1 MPETKTKTIPS
12 PSDGRD
18 NADNDVTMAAT
29 NRLVERPQAAA
40 PTNSR
45 RQPRSRLTQGRRDAT
60 DFTASQ
66 EVKLKAGDMRMA
78 KIQISLS
85 NLRTEM
91 EETNKQLQNLCKTIK
106 VDVDAE

>member
-18 NADNDVTMAAT
+18 SSDDGMAAT
-29 NRLVERPQAAA
+29 NRLVERPQPAP

-45 RQPRSRLTQGRRDAT
+45 RQPRSRLLQQGRRDAT

-66 EVKLKAGDMRMA
+66 EVKLKAGDMCMA

-106 VDVDAE
+106 VDVDEE

>member
-1 MPETKTKTIPS
+1 MPETKTNTIPS

-18 NADNDVTMAAT
+18 NVEDGMAAA
-29 NRLVERPQAAA
+29 NRLVESPTHPAT

-45 RQPRSRLTQGRRDAT
+45 RQPRSRLPQGRREVT

-66 EVKLKAGDMRMA
+66 EVKLKAGNMRMA
-78 KIQISLS
+78 KIQISLA

-91 EETNKQLQNLCKTIK
+91 EETNKQLRNLCKTIK